1 MGEAEVRRVGIPKSK
16 YNGTHKAFDPSFLVQ
31 LPNKLQDC
39 IKSQLK
45 NLLKDG
51 KGENLVRKEKGSSA
65 PAAAPALG
73 IDLERQLHA
82 WRENPAWTDQPPQI
96 KVSVP
101 RGSLCNLNA
110 KVDIGLPPDAVYDI
124 VSDPDNRRVFKN
136 IKEVVSRRV
145 LLDEGHRQVVDV
157 EQAAIWKFL
166 WWSGT
171 ISVHVLVDQNRQDH
185 SVRINIFLSTVS
197 IAAISNQK
205 LVFNPSG
212 EDLFVLFMAC
222 YLCGNAF
229 RLGEFDELHASENW
243 VHEKI
248 RRLLERGKGRIGSKV
263 SLEQLIQPAIV
274 PPPPISWYLRGIT
287 TRTTEMIVNDLVAEA
302 GRIRVGFDAEKCE
315 DWSLYD
321 EKQPI
326 KSSNI
331 KERWALHRRN
341 AKKRPRKFLTAQRS
355 SFGSIVSPPITL
367 LRNMQSAIYL
377 LEEGRA
383 FINLLD
389 ARAYWCAN
397 FPATDKVEP
406 CQFKGCTTRYE
417 TTACVQSSGE
427 LVGVIPRNPQMPQRL

>member
-1 MGEAEVRRVGIPKSK
+1 MGEAEMRKASIGTPKRK
-16 YNGTHKAFDPSFLVQ
+16 GNGTHKAFDPSFLAQ

-39 IKSQLK
+39 IK
-45 NLLKDG
+45 NLVKDG
-51 KGENLVRKEKGSSA
+51 KGENLARKERGSSA
-65 PAAAPALG
+65 AAAAPALG
-73 IDLERQLHA
+73 IDLERQLQA
-82 WRENPAWTDQPPQI
+82 WRGNPAWTDQPPQI

-124 VSDPDNRRVFKN
+124 VTDPDNRRVFKN

-185 SVRINIFLSTVS
+185 SMNFKQLKTGFMKRFEGSWKVEPVFVDE
-197 IAAISNQK
+197 AI
-205 LVFNPSG
+205 
-212 EDLFVLFMAC
+212 C
-222 YLCGNAF
+222 YPFKPKTLAEYC
-229 RLGEFDELHASENW
+229 SCT
-243 VHEKI
+243 
-248 RRLLERGKGRIGSKV
+248 RGKGRIGSKV

-287 TRTTEMIVNDLVAEA
+287 TRTTEMIVNDLVAET

-315 DWSLYD
+315 DWSSHD
-321 EKQPI
+321 EKQPD

-341 AKKRPRKFLTAQRS
+341 AKKRHRKLLTAERS
-355 SFGSIVSPPITL
+355 SFGSS
-367 LRNMQSAIYL
+367 NS
-377 LEEGRA
+377 
-383 FINLLD
+383 
-389 ARAYWCAN
+389 
-397 FPATDKVEP
+397 
-406 CQFKGCTTRYE
+406 
-417 TTACVQSSGE
+417 
-427 LVGVIPRNPQMPQRL
+427 